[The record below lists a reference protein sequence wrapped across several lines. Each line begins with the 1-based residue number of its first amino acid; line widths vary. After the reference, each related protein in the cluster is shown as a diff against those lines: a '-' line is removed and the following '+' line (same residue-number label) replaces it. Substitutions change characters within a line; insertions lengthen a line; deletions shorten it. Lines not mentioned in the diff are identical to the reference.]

1 MGVSIYKL
9 FQVTY
14 NDYISDYDRYL
25 SEFLN
30 EYEDNTELYFI
41 KEQKSILD
49 SQLTK
54 FKDVVMNLVDEDEN
68 KEEILDLF
76 RNRIN
81 TTDRIKAFLEQ
92 RKQQLEKESVFTIKS
107 NSPQRHES
115 IKDYRA
121 SQLHSKY
128 DPNLWNNDCFELFK
142 YLYDCYYKNRNR
154 QLTNIWFFL
163 KNHTGSAY
171 VLKATKDEYTAFI
184 LEKYQK
190 KLSNFDKALD
200 KWNEKELPTLQDHR
214 IEFEG
219 ALK

>member
-49 SQLTK
+49 SHLTK
-54 FKDVVMNLVDEDEN
+54 FKDVVINLVDEDEN

-107 NSPQRHES
+107 NSPQRHET
-115 IKDYRA
+115 IKDDRT
-121 SQLHSKY
+121 SQLHPKY

-171 VLKATKDEYTAFI
+171 VLKATKDEYAAFI
-184 LEKYQK
+184 FEKYQK